1 MQGTVLGFDQQSR
14 SGAIS
19 GDDGK
24 RYKLT
29 GSSLGAGVTS
39 LRAGQK
45 VDFEVANDNEAN
57 EVFPLS
63 GASAGAGS
71 TGEKNK
77 VAAGIL
83 ALLLGSLGVHK
94 FYLGRTQTG
103 LLTLGAFV
111 VSYIIHDS
119 IFTLYMML
127 GSFLAF
133 ILKSGSFLVM
143 AGIVIVSIIEGVIY
157 LTKSDEAFN
166 ETYVA
171 SKEKKWL

>member
-1 MQGTVLGFDQQSR
+1 MQGTVLGYDQQSR

-24 RYKLT
+24 RYKV
-29 GSSLGAGVTS
+29 SAASLGAGVTALKS
-39 LRAGQK
+39 GQK
-45 VDFEVANDNEAN
+45 VDFEIANDNEAN

-63 GASAGAGS
+63 GSAAGTGAS
-71 TGEKNK
+71 GEKNK

-83 ALLLGSLGVHK
+83 AILLGTLGVHK

-111 VSYIIHDS
+111 VSYIINDS
-119 IFTLYMML
+119 YFMLLMTL

-133 ILKSGSFLVM
+133 ILKGASFIVM
-143 AGIVIVSIIEGVIY
+143 AAIVIVSIIEGILY
-157 LTKSDEAFN
+157 LTKSDADFN

-171 SKEKKWL
+171 NKDKKWL